1 MPSNNSN
8 PISIGS
14 LYAASHLMFVWDH
27 PFGSNRVIDELPP
40 EQVFMPIEKTG
51 MFRSW
56 FKVLYNDKIG
66 WVNTGEADYKVV
78 AENGG

>member
-1 MPSNNSN
+1 MSKNSN

-14 LYAASHLMFVWDH
+14 LYAASHLLFVWDH
-27 PFGSNRVIDELPP
+27 PYGRNQVVDQLSP
-40 EQVFMPIEKTG
+40 EQVFLPIEKAE

-56 FKVLYNDKIG
+56 YRVLYNDKIG

>member
-1 MPSNNSN
+1 MSKNSN

-14 LYAASHLMFVWDH
+14 LYAASHLLSVWDH
-27 PFGSNRVIDELPP
+27 PYGRNQVVDQLSP
-40 EQVFMPIEKTG
+40 EQVFLPIEKAE
-51 MFRSW
+51 MLRSW
-56 FKVLYNDKIG
+56 YRVLYNDKIG

>member
-1 MPSNNSN
+1 MSKNSN
-8 PISIGS
+8 PLSIGS
-14 LYAASHLMFVWDH
+14 LYAASHLLFVWDH
-27 PFGSNRVIDELPP
+27 PYGRNRIVGELPP
-40 EQVFMPIEKTG
+40 GQVFLPIEKAE

-56 FKVLYNDKIG
+56 YRVLYNDKIG

>member
-1 MPSNNSN
+1 MSRNSN
-8 PISIGS
+8 PLSIGS
-14 LYAASHLMFVWDH
+14 LYAASHSMLLWDH
-27 PFGSNRVIDELPP
+27 PYGRNRVIGELPP
-40 EQVFMPIEKTG
+40 EQLFLPIEKAE

-56 FKVLYNDKIG
+56 YRVLYNDKIG

>member
-1 MPSNNSN
+1 MTN
-8 PISIGS
+8 PLSIGS
-14 LYAASHLMFVWDH
+14 LYSASHLMFVWDH
-27 PFGSNRVIDELPP
+27 PFGRNRVIDELPP
-40 EQVFMPIEKTG
+40 EQVFMPIEKTA

-66 WVNTGEADYKVV
+66 WVRINTGIADYKVV

>member
-1 MPSNNSN
+1 MSRNSN
-8 PISIGS
+8 PLSIGS
-14 LYAASHLMFVWDH
+14 LYAASHSMLLWDH
-27 PFGSNRVIDELPP
+27 PYGRNRVIGELPP
-40 EQVFMPIEKTG
+40 EQVFLPIEKAE

-56 FKVLYNDKIG
+56 YRVLYNDKIG

>member
-1 MPSNNSN
+1 MSKNSN
-8 PISIGS
+8 PLSIGS
-14 LYAASHLMFVWDH
+14 LYAASHLLFVWDH
-27 PFGSNRVIDELPP
+27 PYGRNRIVGELPP
-40 EQVFMPIEKTG
+40 EHVFLPIEKAE

-56 FKVLYNDKIG
+56 YRVLYNDKTG

>member
-14 LYAASHLMFVWDH
+14 LYSASHLMFVWDH
-27 PFGSNRVIDELPP
+27 PYGRNRVISELPP
-40 EQVFMPIEKTG
+40 EQVFMPIEKAQ

-56 FKVLYNDKIG
+56 YRVLYNDKVG